1 MSEHIKITLNS
12 PYQYIQF
19 WNGVFNL
26 TKTELQVLSL
36 LVAVSNDNESDHLC
50 TPNNKKAVAMAMGI
64 KDHNTLNNY
73 IKRLKDKEAIQVD
86 NDKRYTLN
94 KLLKA
99 NDGGETTVT
108 VYRRY

>member
-12 PYQYIQF
+12 PFQYIQF

-36 LVAVSNDNESDHLC
+36 LITVNESNEFKNLC
-50 TPNNKKAVAMAMGI
+50 NLENKKAVAVAMGI

-73 IKRLKDKEAIQVD
+73 IKRLKDKEALLIK
-86 NDKRYTLN
+86 DKNYIVN
-94 KLLKA
+94 KLLIA
-99 NDGGETTVT
+99 NDGGDTTVT

>member
-1 MSEHIKITLNS
+1 MSEHIKMTLNS
-12 PYQYIQF
+12 PYQSIQF

-36 LVAVSNDNESDHLC
+36 LIAVSNDNESDHLC
-50 TPNNKKAVAMAMGI
+50 TPSNKKAVAMAMGI

-86 NDKRYTLN
+86 SDKRYTLH

-99 NDGGETTVT
+99 DDGGETTVT

>member
-1 MSEHIKITLNS
+1 MSKHIKITLNS
-12 PYQYIQF
+12 PFKYIQF

-36 LVAVSNDNESDHLC
+36 LLTANENRGFANLC
-50 TPNNKKAVAMAMGI
+50 DLENKKAVAMAMGI

-73 IKRLKDKEAIQVD
+73 IKRLKDKEALVLE
-86 NDKRYTLN
+86 NKNYTIN

-99 NDGGETTVT
+99 DDGGETTVT

>member
-1 MSEHIKITLNS
+1 MNEHIKVTLNTS
-12 PYQYIQF
+12 YKYIQF

-26 TKTELQVLSL
+26 TKKELQVLSL
-36 LVAVSNDNESDHLC
+36 LLTVNETFESDNLC
-50 TPNNKKAVAMAMGI
+50 DPQTKKTVAMAMGI

-73 IKRLKDKEAIQVD
+73 IKRLKDKEAIQLK
-86 NDKRYTLN
+86 DKNYKIN

-99 NDGGETTVT
+99 NDGGEITVT

>member
-1 MSEHIKITLNS
+1 MSEHIKITLSS
-12 PYQYIQF
+12 PFQYIQF

-36 LVAVSNDNESDHLC
+36 LLTVDESSDSDNLC
-50 TPNNKKAVAMAMGI
+50 DPKTKKAVAMAMGI

-73 IKRLKDKEAIQVD
+73 IKRLKDKEAIQLK
-86 NDKRYTLN
+86 DKKYTIN
-94 KLLKA
+94 KLLQA

>member
-1 MSEHIKITLNS
+1 MNEHIKVTLNT
-12 PYQYIQF
+12 PYKYIQF

-36 LVAVSNDNESDHLC
+36 LLTVNETSDSDNLCDPES
-50 TPNNKKAVAMAMGI
+50 KKAVAMAMGI

-73 IKRLKDKEAIQVD
+73 IKRLKDKKAIEFE
-86 NDKRYTLN
+86 DKKYSIN

-99 NDGGETTVT
+99 NDGGEITVT

>member
-1 MSEHIKITLNS
+1 MSEHIKVSVTS
-12 PYQYIQF
+12 PYQYISF

-36 LVAVSNDNESDHLC
+36 LITINESNEFKNLC
-50 TPNNKKAVAMAMGI
+50 QSDNKKAVAIAMGI

-73 IKRLKDKEAIQVD
+73 IKRLKDKKAIELKDSVY
-86 NDKRYTLN
+86 KLN
-94 KLLKA
+94 KLLKS

>member
-12 PYQYIQF
+12 PFQCIKF

-36 LVAVSNDNESDHLC
+36 LITINDSRGFDNLC
-50 TPNNKKAVAMAMGI
+50 DLENKKAVAIAMGI

-73 IKRLKDKEAIQVD
+73 IKRLKDKKAIVIEGK
-86 NDKRYTLN
+86 NYITN
-94 KLLKA
+94 KLLKT

-108 VYRRY
+108 VFRRY

>member
-12 PYQYIQF
+12 PFQYIQF

-26 TKTELQVLSL
+26 TKTEVQVLSL
-36 LVAVSNDNESDHLC
+36 LVTVSNDNESDNLC
-50 TPNNKKAVAMAMGI
+50 TPNNKKAVAIAMGI

-73 IKRLKDKEAIQVD
+73 IKRLKDKEAIKVD
-86 NDKRYTLN
+86 SDKKYTLN